1 MIKNTQILI
10 SPTTILGPISSGKEV
25 SSVSMFFCNTN
36 LTSVRSI
43 NLFVVPSGVSIQNDS
58 NIIVKEFPIPQGDTL
73 PFSQEKLI
81 LSQGDKIVAT
91 ANENGITQTVSYIE
105 L

>member
-10 SPTTILGPISSGKEV
+10 SPTTILGPIPSGKEV

-43 NLFVVPSGVSIQNDS
+43 NLFVVPSGVSI
-58 NIIVKEFPIPQGDTL
+58 
-73 PFSQEKLI
+73 
-81 LSQGDKIVAT
+81 
-91 ANENGITQTVSYIE
+91 
-105 L
+105 